1 MLKTAVDTNINLKVA
16 NVYKPLWKNAKRRNY
31 IYGGRGSGKSHDVAE
46 YCLFRAYQAK
56 IKVLCTRE
64 LQNSI
69 ADSVYS
75 LLKNKITDMKLD
87 FFFTV
92 YKDRIVGNNGSEF
105 IFKGIHN
112 NVSEIKSMENI
123 SIAWLEE
130 SQSLSRESID
140 VIVPT
145 IRAPGSILIFTFNP
159 YKDNDPIYMEMKNAT
174 EDDLVIKANYSDNP
188 WFPEELR
195 LEMERDKKND
205 YQKYLWVWE
214 GECLGLSDAQI
225 FRGKYVIENFETPKN
240 ADFHFGADWGFAC
253 LEGNTL
259 VTTNKGLKKLR
270 DIKVGDHVLTRQG
283 YKKVLATKNKG
294 LKKVFD
300 LDCGYGKRIIVTGD
314 HKIYTSDG
322 WKRVDELGARETLCE
337 TKLSLMGAFINAIRT
352 VSTRIISTGKK
363 AKTEKTAYA
372 SFTGI
377 FTNIIKGLFLKVTS
391 FTTLTV
397 ILLITVLKTLCALPL
412 LSIVSS
418 ISSLNFTKKKLQLQD
433 DCTDIQKRTGQ
444 NEEKNQ
450 SLLYKLKEEYAKN
463 VEKALQLRT
472 YIKSFVVQSAEN
484 TVIKE
489 IAKKSVLVKYAVKSL
504 WQQLT
509 NTKKLVL
516 KNVHIN
522 LQPLTEEREVFDI
535 AVEDCHEFVA
545 NGVLVHNCDPTTLV
559 RSFIVGNDLYID
571 MCAGKVGCDLEDTPS
586 LFNEVQGSS
595 IYPIYADSARPETI
609 SFMRSKHY
617 NVIAAEKWN
626 GSVEDGIQYL
636 RSFSCIHIHERCKA
650 VAEEFDLYQYKV
662 DRQTGEVLRVPVDK
676 FNHYID
682 AIRYSLTVSMRSAN
696 NGKVYDNFRVENIC
710 KDERASGDVYLGTF
724 ALPGRI
730 LWVSACVISGE
741 IKILDAFSQ
750 SVIDFKAVKDKYPDC
765 NLVWMPYTT
774 LKDIQQNYVDDCV
787 DNDIEPAVPGI
798 LPAEGEG
805 TKLVN
810 DLFDRHSLSIMES
823 AWTLISCL
831 NERVFLADGKIER
844 SSKEQENA
852 RFCKTFE
859 YLVWR
864 IMGRLQNE

>member
-16 NVYKPLWKNAKRRNY
+16 NIYKPLWKNAKRRNY

-46 YCLFRAYQAK
+46 YCLFRAYQSK

-75 LLKNKITDMKLD
+75 LLKNKITDMHLD

-225 FRGKYVIENFETPKN
+225 FRGKYIVENFETPKN
-240 ADFHFGADWGFAC
+240 ADFHFGADWGFA
-253 LEGNTL
+253 N
-259 VTTNKGLKKLR
+259 
-270 DIKVGDHVLTRQG
+270 
-283 YKKVLATKNKG
+283 
-294 LKKVFD
+294 
-300 LDCGYGKRIIVTGD
+300 
-314 HKIYTSDG
+314 
-322 WKRVDELGARETLCE
+322 
-337 TKLSLMGAFINAIRT
+337 
-352 VSTRIISTGKK
+352 
-363 AKTEKTAYA
+363 
-372 SFTGI
+372 
-377 FTNIIKGLFLKVTS
+377 
-391 FTTLTV
+391 
-397 ILLITVLKTLCALPL
+397 
-412 LSIVSS
+412 
-418 ISSLNFTKKKLQLQD
+418 
-433 DCTDIQKRTGQ
+433 
-444 NEEKNQ
+444 
-450 SLLYKLKEEYAKN
+450 
-463 VEKALQLRT
+463 
-472 YIKSFVVQSAEN
+472 
-484 TVIKE
+484 
-489 IAKKSVLVKYAVKSL
+489 
-504 WQQLT
+504 
-509 NTKKLVL
+509 
-516 KNVHIN
+516 
-522 LQPLTEEREVFDI
+522 
-535 AVEDCHEFVA
+535 
-545 NGVLVHNCDPTTLV
+545 DPTTLV

-662 DRQTGEVLRVPVDK
+662 DRQTGEVLRIPVDK

-682 AIRYSLTVSMRSAN
+682 AIRYSLTVPMRSAN

-710 KDERASGDVYLGTF
+710 KDEKASGDVYLGTF

-750 SVIDFKAVKDKYPDC
+750 SVIDFKTVKDKYPDC
-765 NLVWMPYTT
+765 NLIWMPYTT

-844 SSKEQENA
+844 SSKEQENT
-852 RFCKTFE
+852 RYCRLFE
-859 YLVWR
+859 YLTWR

>member
-46 YCLFRAYQAK
+46 YCLFRAYQSK

-75 LLKNKITDMKLD
+75 LLKNKITDMHLD

-225 FRGKYVIENFETPKN
+225 FRGKYVVENFETPKN
-240 ADFHFGADWGFAC
+240 ADFHFGADWGFA
-253 LEGNTL
+253 N
-259 VTTNKGLKKLR
+259 
-270 DIKVGDHVLTRQG
+270 
-283 YKKVLATKNKG
+283 
-294 LKKVFD
+294 
-300 LDCGYGKRIIVTGD
+300 
-314 HKIYTSDG
+314 
-322 WKRVDELGARETLCE
+322 
-337 TKLSLMGAFINAIRT
+337 
-352 VSTRIISTGKK
+352 
-363 AKTEKTAYA
+363 
-372 SFTGI
+372 
-377 FTNIIKGLFLKVTS
+377 
-391 FTTLTV
+391 
-397 ILLITVLKTLCALPL
+397 
-412 LSIVSS
+412 
-418 ISSLNFTKKKLQLQD
+418 
-433 DCTDIQKRTGQ
+433 
-444 NEEKNQ
+444 
-450 SLLYKLKEEYAKN
+450 
-463 VEKALQLRT
+463 
-472 YIKSFVVQSAEN
+472 
-484 TVIKE
+484 
-489 IAKKSVLVKYAVKSL
+489 
-504 WQQLT
+504 
-509 NTKKLVL
+509 
-516 KNVHIN
+516 
-522 LQPLTEEREVFDI
+522 
-535 AVEDCHEFVA
+535 
-545 NGVLVHNCDPTTLV
+545 DPTTLV

-650 VAEEFDLYQYKV
+650 VVEEFDLYQYKV
-662 DRQTGEVLRVPVDK
+662 DRQTGEVLRIPVDK

-682 AIRYSLTVSMRSAN
+682 AIRYSLTVPMRSAN

-710 KDERASGDVYLGTF
+710 KDEKASGDVYLGTF

-765 NLVWMPYTT
+765 NLLWMPYTT
-774 LKDIQQNYVDDCV
+774 LKDIQQNYVNDCV

-864 IMGRLQNE
+864 IMGRMQG

>member
-46 YCLFRAYQAK
+46 YCLFRAYQSK

-75 LLKNKITDMKLD
+75 LLKNKITDMHLD

-195 LEMERDKKND
+195 MEMERDKKND

-225 FRGKYVIENFETPKN
+225 FRGKYVVENFETPKN
-240 ADFHFGADWGFAC
+240 ADFHFGADWGFA
-253 LEGNTL
+253 N
-259 VTTNKGLKKLR
+259 
-270 DIKVGDHVLTRQG
+270 
-283 YKKVLATKNKG
+283 
-294 LKKVFD
+294 
-300 LDCGYGKRIIVTGD
+300 
-314 HKIYTSDG
+314 
-322 WKRVDELGARETLCE
+322 
-337 TKLSLMGAFINAIRT
+337 
-352 VSTRIISTGKK
+352 
-363 AKTEKTAYA
+363 
-372 SFTGI
+372 
-377 FTNIIKGLFLKVTS
+377 
-391 FTTLTV
+391 
-397 ILLITVLKTLCALPL
+397 
-412 LSIVSS
+412 
-418 ISSLNFTKKKLQLQD
+418 
-433 DCTDIQKRTGQ
+433 
-444 NEEKNQ
+444 
-450 SLLYKLKEEYAKN
+450 
-463 VEKALQLRT
+463 
-472 YIKSFVVQSAEN
+472 
-484 TVIKE
+484 
-489 IAKKSVLVKYAVKSL
+489 
-504 WQQLT
+504 
-509 NTKKLVL
+509 
-516 KNVHIN
+516 
-522 LQPLTEEREVFDI
+522 
-535 AVEDCHEFVA
+535 
-545 NGVLVHNCDPTTLV
+545 DPTTLV

-662 DRQTGEVLRVPVDK
+662 DRQTGEVLRIPVDK

-682 AIRYSLTVSMRSAN
+682 AIRYSLTVPMRSAN

-710 KDERASGDVYLGTF
+710 KDEKASGDVYLGTF

-765 NLVWMPYTT
+765 NLIWMPYTT

-844 SSKEQENA
+844 SSKEQENT
-852 RFCKTFE
+852 RYCRLFE
-859 YLVWR
+859 YLTWR

>member
-46 YCLFRAYQAK
+46 YCLFRAYQSK

-159 YKDNDPIYMEMKNAT
+159 YKDNDPIYVEMKNAT

-240 ADFHFGADWGFAC
+240 ADFHFGADWGFA
-253 LEGNTL
+253 N
-259 VTTNKGLKKLR
+259 
-270 DIKVGDHVLTRQG
+270 
-283 YKKVLATKNKG
+283 
-294 LKKVFD
+294 
-300 LDCGYGKRIIVTGD
+300 
-314 HKIYTSDG
+314 
-322 WKRVDELGARETLCE
+322 
-337 TKLSLMGAFINAIRT
+337 
-352 VSTRIISTGKK
+352 
-363 AKTEKTAYA
+363 
-372 SFTGI
+372 
-377 FTNIIKGLFLKVTS
+377 
-391 FTTLTV
+391 
-397 ILLITVLKTLCALPL
+397 
-412 LSIVSS
+412 
-418 ISSLNFTKKKLQLQD
+418 
-433 DCTDIQKRTGQ
+433 
-444 NEEKNQ
+444 
-450 SLLYKLKEEYAKN
+450 
-463 VEKALQLRT
+463 
-472 YIKSFVVQSAEN
+472 
-484 TVIKE
+484 
-489 IAKKSVLVKYAVKSL
+489 
-504 WQQLT
+504 
-509 NTKKLVL
+509 
-516 KNVHIN
+516 
-522 LQPLTEEREVFDI
+522 
-535 AVEDCHEFVA
+535 
-545 NGVLVHNCDPTTLV
+545 DPTTIV

-662 DRQTGEVLRVPVDK
+662 DRQTGEVLRIPVDK

-682 AIRYSLTVSMRSAN
+682 AIRYSLTVPMRSAN

-810 DLFDRHSLSIMES
+810 DLFNRHSLSIMES

>member
-46 YCLFRAYQAK
+46 YCLFRAYQSK

-75 LLKNKITDMKLD
+75 LLKNKITDMHLD

-225 FRGKYVIENFETPKN
+225 FRGKYVVENFETPKN
-240 ADFHFGADWGFAC
+240 ADFHFGADWGFA
-253 LEGNTL
+253 N
-259 VTTNKGLKKLR
+259 
-270 DIKVGDHVLTRQG
+270 
-283 YKKVLATKNKG
+283 
-294 LKKVFD
+294 
-300 LDCGYGKRIIVTGD
+300 
-314 HKIYTSDG
+314 
-322 WKRVDELGARETLCE
+322 
-337 TKLSLMGAFINAIRT
+337 
-352 VSTRIISTGKK
+352 
-363 AKTEKTAYA
+363 
-372 SFTGI
+372 
-377 FTNIIKGLFLKVTS
+377 
-391 FTTLTV
+391 
-397 ILLITVLKTLCALPL
+397 
-412 LSIVSS
+412 
-418 ISSLNFTKKKLQLQD
+418 
-433 DCTDIQKRTGQ
+433 
-444 NEEKNQ
+444 
-450 SLLYKLKEEYAKN
+450 
-463 VEKALQLRT
+463 
-472 YIKSFVVQSAEN
+472 
-484 TVIKE
+484 
-489 IAKKSVLVKYAVKSL
+489 
-504 WQQLT
+504 
-509 NTKKLVL
+509 
-516 KNVHIN
+516 
-522 LQPLTEEREVFDI
+522 
-535 AVEDCHEFVA
+535 
-545 NGVLVHNCDPTTLV
+545 DPTTLV

-662 DRQTGEVLRVPVDK
+662 DRQTGEVLRIPVDK

-682 AIRYSLTVSMRSAN
+682 AIRYSLTVPMRSAN

-710 KDERASGDVYLGTF
+710 KDEKASGDVYLGTF

-750 SVIDFKAVKDKYPDC
+750 SVIDFKTVKEKYPDC
-765 NLVWMPYTT
+765 NLIWMPYTT

-844 SSKEQENA
+844 SSKEQENT
-852 RFCKTFE
+852 RFCRTFE

>member
-46 YCLFRAYQAK
+46 YCLFRAYQSK

-75 LLKNKITDMKLD
+75 LLKNKITDMHLD

-225 FRGKYVIENFETPKN
+225 FRGKYVVENFETPKN
-240 ADFHFGADWGFAC
+240 ADFHFGADWGFA
-253 LEGNTL
+253 N
-259 VTTNKGLKKLR
+259 
-270 DIKVGDHVLTRQG
+270 
-283 YKKVLATKNKG
+283 
-294 LKKVFD
+294 
-300 LDCGYGKRIIVTGD
+300 
-314 HKIYTSDG
+314 
-322 WKRVDELGARETLCE
+322 
-337 TKLSLMGAFINAIRT
+337 
-352 VSTRIISTGKK
+352 
-363 AKTEKTAYA
+363 
-372 SFTGI
+372 
-377 FTNIIKGLFLKVTS
+377 
-391 FTTLTV
+391 
-397 ILLITVLKTLCALPL
+397 
-412 LSIVSS
+412 
-418 ISSLNFTKKKLQLQD
+418 
-433 DCTDIQKRTGQ
+433 
-444 NEEKNQ
+444 
-450 SLLYKLKEEYAKN
+450 
-463 VEKALQLRT
+463 
-472 YIKSFVVQSAEN
+472 
-484 TVIKE
+484 
-489 IAKKSVLVKYAVKSL
+489 
-504 WQQLT
+504 
-509 NTKKLVL
+509 
-516 KNVHIN
+516 
-522 LQPLTEEREVFDI
+522 
-535 AVEDCHEFVA
+535 
-545 NGVLVHNCDPTTLV
+545 DPTTLV

-662 DRQTGEVLRVPVDK
+662 DRQTGEVLRIPVDK

-682 AIRYSLTVSMRSAN
+682 AIRYSLTVPMRSAN

-710 KDERASGDVYLGTF
+710 KDEKASGDVYLGTF

-765 NLVWMPYTT
+765 NLIWMPYTT

-844 SSKEQENA
+844 SSKEQENT
-852 RFCKTFE
+852 RYCRTFE

>member
-46 YCLFRAYQAK
+46 YCLFRAYQSK

-240 ADFHFGADWGFAC
+240 ADFHFGADWGFA
-253 LEGNTL
+253 N
-259 VTTNKGLKKLR
+259 
-270 DIKVGDHVLTRQG
+270 
-283 YKKVLATKNKG
+283 
-294 LKKVFD
+294 
-300 LDCGYGKRIIVTGD
+300 
-314 HKIYTSDG
+314 
-322 WKRVDELGARETLCE
+322 
-337 TKLSLMGAFINAIRT
+337 
-352 VSTRIISTGKK
+352 
-363 AKTEKTAYA
+363 
-372 SFTGI
+372 
-377 FTNIIKGLFLKVTS
+377 
-391 FTTLTV
+391 
-397 ILLITVLKTLCALPL
+397 
-412 LSIVSS
+412 
-418 ISSLNFTKKKLQLQD
+418 
-433 DCTDIQKRTGQ
+433 
-444 NEEKNQ
+444 
-450 SLLYKLKEEYAKN
+450 
-463 VEKALQLRT
+463 
-472 YIKSFVVQSAEN
+472 
-484 TVIKE
+484 
-489 IAKKSVLVKYAVKSL
+489 
-504 WQQLT
+504 
-509 NTKKLVL
+509 
-516 KNVHIN
+516 
-522 LQPLTEEREVFDI
+522 
-535 AVEDCHEFVA
+535 
-545 NGVLVHNCDPTTLV
+545 DPTTIV

-682 AIRYSLTVSMRSAN
+682 AIRYSLTVPMRSAN

-710 KDERASGDVYLGTF
+710 KDEKARGDVYLGTF

-810 DLFDRHSLSIMES
+810 DLFNRHSLSIMES

>member
-46 YCLFRAYQAK
+46 YCLFRAYQSK

-174 EDDLVIKANYSDNP
+174 EDDLVIKANYTDNP

-225 FRGKYVIENFETPKN
+225 FRGKYVVENFETPKN
-240 ADFHFGADWGFAC
+240 ADFHFGADWGFA
-253 LEGNTL
+253 N
-259 VTTNKGLKKLR
+259 
-270 DIKVGDHVLTRQG
+270 
-283 YKKVLATKNKG
+283 
-294 LKKVFD
+294 
-300 LDCGYGKRIIVTGD
+300 
-314 HKIYTSDG
+314 
-322 WKRVDELGARETLCE
+322 
-337 TKLSLMGAFINAIRT
+337 
-352 VSTRIISTGKK
+352 
-363 AKTEKTAYA
+363 
-372 SFTGI
+372 
-377 FTNIIKGLFLKVTS
+377 
-391 FTTLTV
+391 
-397 ILLITVLKTLCALPL
+397 
-412 LSIVSS
+412 
-418 ISSLNFTKKKLQLQD
+418 
-433 DCTDIQKRTGQ
+433 
-444 NEEKNQ
+444 
-450 SLLYKLKEEYAKN
+450 
-463 VEKALQLRT
+463 
-472 YIKSFVVQSAEN
+472 
-484 TVIKE
+484 
-489 IAKKSVLVKYAVKSL
+489 
-504 WQQLT
+504 
-509 NTKKLVL
+509 
-516 KNVHIN
+516 
-522 LQPLTEEREVFDI
+522 
-535 AVEDCHEFVA
+535 
-545 NGVLVHNCDPTTLV
+545 DPTTLV

-662 DRQTGEVLRVPVDK
+662 DRQTGEVLRIPVDK

-682 AIRYSLTVSMRSAN
+682 AIRYSLTVPMRSAN

-710 KDERASGDVYLGTF
+710 KDEKASGDVYLGTF

-730 LWVSACVISGE
+730 LWVTACVISGE

-765 NLVWMPYTT
+765 NLIWMPYTT

-844 SSKEQENA
+844 SSKEQENT
-852 RFCKTFE
+852 RYCRLFE
-859 YLVWR
+859 YLTWR

>member
-46 YCLFRAYQAK
+46 YCLFRAYQSK

-174 EDDLVIKANYSDNP
+174 DDDLVIKANYSDNP

-240 ADFHFGADWGFAC
+240 ADFHFGADWGFA
-253 LEGNTL
+253 N
-259 VTTNKGLKKLR
+259 
-270 DIKVGDHVLTRQG
+270 
-283 YKKVLATKNKG
+283 
-294 LKKVFD
+294 
-300 LDCGYGKRIIVTGD
+300 
-314 HKIYTSDG
+314 
-322 WKRVDELGARETLCE
+322 
-337 TKLSLMGAFINAIRT
+337 
-352 VSTRIISTGKK
+352 
-363 AKTEKTAYA
+363 
-372 SFTGI
+372 
-377 FTNIIKGLFLKVTS
+377 
-391 FTTLTV
+391 
-397 ILLITVLKTLCALPL
+397 
-412 LSIVSS
+412 
-418 ISSLNFTKKKLQLQD
+418 
-433 DCTDIQKRTGQ
+433 
-444 NEEKNQ
+444 
-450 SLLYKLKEEYAKN
+450 
-463 VEKALQLRT
+463 
-472 YIKSFVVQSAEN
+472 
-484 TVIKE
+484 
-489 IAKKSVLVKYAVKSL
+489 
-504 WQQLT
+504 
-509 NTKKLVL
+509 
-516 KNVHIN
+516 
-522 LQPLTEEREVFDI
+522 
-535 AVEDCHEFVA
+535 
-545 NGVLVHNCDPTTLV
+545 DPTTIV

-682 AIRYSLTVSMRSAN
+682 AIRYSLTVPMRSAN

-810 DLFDRHSLSIMES
+810 DLFNRHSLSIMES

>member
-46 YCLFRAYQAK
+46 YCLFRAYQSK

-75 LLKNKITDMKLD
+75 LLKNKITDMHLD

-225 FRGKYVIENFETPKN
+225 FRGKYVVENFETPKN
-240 ADFHFGADWGFAC
+240 ADFHFGADWGFA
-253 LEGNTL
+253 N
-259 VTTNKGLKKLR
+259 
-270 DIKVGDHVLTRQG
+270 
-283 YKKVLATKNKG
+283 
-294 LKKVFD
+294 
-300 LDCGYGKRIIVTGD
+300 
-314 HKIYTSDG
+314 
-322 WKRVDELGARETLCE
+322 
-337 TKLSLMGAFINAIRT
+337 
-352 VSTRIISTGKK
+352 
-363 AKTEKTAYA
+363 
-372 SFTGI
+372 
-377 FTNIIKGLFLKVTS
+377 
-391 FTTLTV
+391 
-397 ILLITVLKTLCALPL
+397 
-412 LSIVSS
+412 
-418 ISSLNFTKKKLQLQD
+418 
-433 DCTDIQKRTGQ
+433 
-444 NEEKNQ
+444 
-450 SLLYKLKEEYAKN
+450 
-463 VEKALQLRT
+463 
-472 YIKSFVVQSAEN
+472 
-484 TVIKE
+484 
-489 IAKKSVLVKYAVKSL
+489 
-504 WQQLT
+504 
-509 NTKKLVL
+509 
-516 KNVHIN
+516 
-522 LQPLTEEREVFDI
+522 
-535 AVEDCHEFVA
+535 
-545 NGVLVHNCDPTTLV
+545 DPTTLV

-662 DRQTGEVLRVPVDK
+662 DRQTGEVLRIPVDK

-682 AIRYSLTVSMRSAN
+682 AIRYSLTVPMRSAN

-710 KDERASGDVYLGTF
+710 KDEKASGDVYLGTF

-750 SVIDFKAVKDKYPDC
+750 SVIDFKAVKYKYPDC
-765 NLVWMPYTT
+765 NLIWMPYTT

-844 SSKEQENA
+844 SSKEQENT
-852 RFCKTFE
+852 RYCRLFE
-859 YLVWR
+859 YLTWR

>member
-1 MLKTAVDTNINLKVA
+1 MLKTAVDTDIELHVA
-16 NVYKPLWKNAKRRNY
+16 KVYKPLWKNPKRRNY

-46 YCLFRAYQAK
+46 YCLFRARQDK

-75 LLKNKITDMKLD
+75 LLKNKITDMHLD
-87 FFFTV
+87 YFFTV

-225 FRGKYVIENFETPKN
+225 FRGKYVVENFETPKN
-240 ADFHFGADWGFAC
+240 ADFHFGADWGFA
-253 LEGNTL
+253 N
-259 VTTNKGLKKLR
+259 
-270 DIKVGDHVLTRQG
+270 
-283 YKKVLATKNKG
+283 
-294 LKKVFD
+294 
-300 LDCGYGKRIIVTGD
+300 
-314 HKIYTSDG
+314 
-322 WKRVDELGARETLCE
+322 
-337 TKLSLMGAFINAIRT
+337 
-352 VSTRIISTGKK
+352 
-363 AKTEKTAYA
+363 
-372 SFTGI
+372 
-377 FTNIIKGLFLKVTS
+377 
-391 FTTLTV
+391 
-397 ILLITVLKTLCALPL
+397 
-412 LSIVSS
+412 
-418 ISSLNFTKKKLQLQD
+418 
-433 DCTDIQKRTGQ
+433 
-444 NEEKNQ
+444 
-450 SLLYKLKEEYAKN
+450 
-463 VEKALQLRT
+463 
-472 YIKSFVVQSAEN
+472 
-484 TVIKE
+484 
-489 IAKKSVLVKYAVKSL
+489 
-504 WQQLT
+504 
-509 NTKKLVL
+509 
-516 KNVHIN
+516 
-522 LQPLTEEREVFDI
+522 
-535 AVEDCHEFVA
+535 
-545 NGVLVHNCDPTTLV
+545 DPTTLV

-662 DRQTGEVLRVPVDK
+662 DRQTGEVLRIPVDK

-682 AIRYSLTVSMRSAN
+682 AIRYSLTVPMRSAN

-710 KDERASGDVYLGTF
+710 KDEKASGDVYLGTF

-750 SVIDFKAVKDKYPDC
+750 SVIDFKTVKDKYPDC

-844 SSKEQENA
+844 SSKEQENT
-852 RFCKTFE
+852 RYCRLFE
-859 YLVWR
+859 YLTWR

>member
-46 YCLFRAYQAK
+46 YCLFRAYQSK

-159 YKDNDPIYMEMKNAT
+159 YKDNDPIYVEMKNAT

-225 FRGKYVIENFETPKN
+225 FRGKYVVENFETPKN
-240 ADFHFGADWGFAC
+240 ADFHFGADWGFA
-253 LEGNTL
+253 N
-259 VTTNKGLKKLR
+259 
-270 DIKVGDHVLTRQG
+270 
-283 YKKVLATKNKG
+283 
-294 LKKVFD
+294 
-300 LDCGYGKRIIVTGD
+300 
-314 HKIYTSDG
+314 
-322 WKRVDELGARETLCE
+322 
-337 TKLSLMGAFINAIRT
+337 
-352 VSTRIISTGKK
+352 
-363 AKTEKTAYA
+363 
-372 SFTGI
+372 
-377 FTNIIKGLFLKVTS
+377 
-391 FTTLTV
+391 
-397 ILLITVLKTLCALPL
+397 
-412 LSIVSS
+412 
-418 ISSLNFTKKKLQLQD
+418 
-433 DCTDIQKRTGQ
+433 
-444 NEEKNQ
+444 
-450 SLLYKLKEEYAKN
+450 
-463 VEKALQLRT
+463 
-472 YIKSFVVQSAEN
+472 
-484 TVIKE
+484 
-489 IAKKSVLVKYAVKSL
+489 
-504 WQQLT
+504 
-509 NTKKLVL
+509 
-516 KNVHIN
+516 
-522 LQPLTEEREVFDI
+522 
-535 AVEDCHEFVA
+535 
-545 NGVLVHNCDPTTLV
+545 DPTTLV

-682 AIRYSLTVSMRSAN
+682 AIRYSLTVPMRSAN

-810 DLFDRHSLSIMES
+810 DLFNRHSLSIMES

>member
-46 YCLFRAYQAK
+46 YCLFRAYQSK

-75 LLKNKITDMKLD
+75 LLKNKITDMHLD

-225 FRGKYVIENFETPKN
+225 FRGKYVVENFETPKN
-240 ADFHFGADWGFAC
+240 ADFHFGADWGFA
-253 LEGNTL
+253 N
-259 VTTNKGLKKLR
+259 
-270 DIKVGDHVLTRQG
+270 
-283 YKKVLATKNKG
+283 
-294 LKKVFD
+294 
-300 LDCGYGKRIIVTGD
+300 
-314 HKIYTSDG
+314 
-322 WKRVDELGARETLCE
+322 
-337 TKLSLMGAFINAIRT
+337 
-352 VSTRIISTGKK
+352 
-363 AKTEKTAYA
+363 
-372 SFTGI
+372 
-377 FTNIIKGLFLKVTS
+377 
-391 FTTLTV
+391 
-397 ILLITVLKTLCALPL
+397 
-412 LSIVSS
+412 
-418 ISSLNFTKKKLQLQD
+418 
-433 DCTDIQKRTGQ
+433 
-444 NEEKNQ
+444 
-450 SLLYKLKEEYAKN
+450 
-463 VEKALQLRT
+463 
-472 YIKSFVVQSAEN
+472 
-484 TVIKE
+484 
-489 IAKKSVLVKYAVKSL
+489 
-504 WQQLT
+504 
-509 NTKKLVL
+509 
-516 KNVHIN
+516 
-522 LQPLTEEREVFDI
+522 
-535 AVEDCHEFVA
+535 
-545 NGVLVHNCDPTTLV
+545 DPTTLV

-682 AIRYSLTVSMRSAN
+682 AIRYSLTVPMRSAN

-810 DLFDRHSLSIMES
+810 DLFNRHSLSIMES

>member
-46 YCLFRAYQAK
+46 YCLFRAYQSK

-174 EDDLVIKANYSDNP
+174 EDDLVIKANYTDNP

-225 FRGKYVIENFETPKN
+225 FRGKYVVENFETPKN
-240 ADFHFGADWGFAC
+240 ADFHFGADWGFA
-253 LEGNTL
+253 N
-259 VTTNKGLKKLR
+259 
-270 DIKVGDHVLTRQG
+270 
-283 YKKVLATKNKG
+283 
-294 LKKVFD
+294 
-300 LDCGYGKRIIVTGD
+300 
-314 HKIYTSDG
+314 
-322 WKRVDELGARETLCE
+322 
-337 TKLSLMGAFINAIRT
+337 
-352 VSTRIISTGKK
+352 
-363 AKTEKTAYA
+363 
-372 SFTGI
+372 
-377 FTNIIKGLFLKVTS
+377 
-391 FTTLTV
+391 
-397 ILLITVLKTLCALPL
+397 
-412 LSIVSS
+412 
-418 ISSLNFTKKKLQLQD
+418 
-433 DCTDIQKRTGQ
+433 
-444 NEEKNQ
+444 
-450 SLLYKLKEEYAKN
+450 
-463 VEKALQLRT
+463 
-472 YIKSFVVQSAEN
+472 
-484 TVIKE
+484 
-489 IAKKSVLVKYAVKSL
+489 
-504 WQQLT
+504 
-509 NTKKLVL
+509 
-516 KNVHIN
+516 
-522 LQPLTEEREVFDI
+522 
-535 AVEDCHEFVA
+535 
-545 NGVLVHNCDPTTLV
+545 DPTTLV

-662 DRQTGEVLRVPVDK
+662 DRQTGEVLRIPVDK

-682 AIRYSLTVSMRSAN
+682 AIRYSLTVPMRSAN

-710 KDERASGDVYLGTF
+710 KDEKASGDVYLGTF

-750 SVIDFKAVKDKYPDC
+750 SVIDFKTVKDKYPDC
-765 NLVWMPYTT
+765 NLIWMPYTT

-844 SSKEQENA
+844 SSKEQENT
-852 RFCKTFE
+852 RYCRLFE
-859 YLVWR
+859 YLTWR

>member
-46 YCLFRAYQAK
+46 YCLFRAYQSK

-75 LLKNKITDMKLD
+75 LLKNKITDMHLD

-225 FRGKYVIENFETPKN
+225 FRGKYVVENFETPKN
-240 ADFHFGADWGFAC
+240 ADFHFGADWGFA
-253 LEGNTL
+253 N
-259 VTTNKGLKKLR
+259 
-270 DIKVGDHVLTRQG
+270 
-283 YKKVLATKNKG
+283 
-294 LKKVFD
+294 
-300 LDCGYGKRIIVTGD
+300 
-314 HKIYTSDG
+314 
-322 WKRVDELGARETLCE
+322 
-337 TKLSLMGAFINAIRT
+337 
-352 VSTRIISTGKK
+352 
-363 AKTEKTAYA
+363 
-372 SFTGI
+372 
-377 FTNIIKGLFLKVTS
+377 
-391 FTTLTV
+391 
-397 ILLITVLKTLCALPL
+397 
-412 LSIVSS
+412 
-418 ISSLNFTKKKLQLQD
+418 
-433 DCTDIQKRTGQ
+433 
-444 NEEKNQ
+444 
-450 SLLYKLKEEYAKN
+450 
-463 VEKALQLRT
+463 
-472 YIKSFVVQSAEN
+472 
-484 TVIKE
+484 
-489 IAKKSVLVKYAVKSL
+489 
-504 WQQLT
+504 
-509 NTKKLVL
+509 
-516 KNVHIN
+516 
-522 LQPLTEEREVFDI
+522 
-535 AVEDCHEFVA
+535 
-545 NGVLVHNCDPTTLV
+545 DPTTLV

-662 DRQTGEVLRVPVDK
+662 DRQTGEVLRIPVDK

-682 AIRYSLTVSMRSAN
+682 AIRYSLTVPMRSAN

-710 KDERASGDVYLGTF
+710 KDEKASGDVYLGTF

-765 NLVWMPYTT
+765 NLIWMPYTT

-844 SSKEQENA
+844 SSKEQENT
-852 RFCKTFE
+852 RYCRLFE
-859 YLVWR
+859 YLTWR

>member
-46 YCLFRAYQAK
+46 YCLFRAYQSK

-75 LLKNKITDMKLD
+75 LLKNKIVDMKLD

-225 FRGKYVIENFETPKN
+225 FRGKYVVENFETPKN
-240 ADFHFGADWGFAC
+240 ADFHFGADWVFA
-253 LEGNTL
+253 N
-259 VTTNKGLKKLR
+259 
-270 DIKVGDHVLTRQG
+270 
-283 YKKVLATKNKG
+283 
-294 LKKVFD
+294 
-300 LDCGYGKRIIVTGD
+300 
-314 HKIYTSDG
+314 
-322 WKRVDELGARETLCE
+322 
-337 TKLSLMGAFINAIRT
+337 
-352 VSTRIISTGKK
+352 
-363 AKTEKTAYA
+363 
-372 SFTGI
+372 
-377 FTNIIKGLFLKVTS
+377 
-391 FTTLTV
+391 
-397 ILLITVLKTLCALPL
+397 
-412 LSIVSS
+412 
-418 ISSLNFTKKKLQLQD
+418 
-433 DCTDIQKRTGQ
+433 
-444 NEEKNQ
+444 
-450 SLLYKLKEEYAKN
+450 
-463 VEKALQLRT
+463 
-472 YIKSFVVQSAEN
+472 
-484 TVIKE
+484 
-489 IAKKSVLVKYAVKSL
+489 
-504 WQQLT
+504 
-509 NTKKLVL
+509 
-516 KNVHIN
+516 
-522 LQPLTEEREVFDI
+522 
-535 AVEDCHEFVA
+535 
-545 NGVLVHNCDPTTLV
+545 DPTTLV

-662 DRQTGEVLRVPVDK
+662 DRQTGEILRIPVDK

-682 AIRYSLTVSMRSAN
+682 AIRYSLTVPMRSAN

-710 KDERASGDVYLGTF
+710 KDEKASSDVYLGTF

-750 SVIDFKAVKDKYPDC
+750 SVIDFKTVKDKYPDC
-765 NLVWMPYTT
+765 NLIWMPYTT

-844 SSKEQENA
+844 SSKEQENT
-852 RFCKTFE
+852 RYCRLFE
-859 YLVWR
+859 YLTWR

>member
-16 NVYKPLWKNAKRRNY
+16 NIYKPLWKNAKRRNY

-46 YCLFRAYQAK
+46 YCLFRAYQSK

-75 LLKNKITDMKLD
+75 LLKNKITDMHLD

-225 FRGKYVIENFETPKN
+225 FRGKYVVENFETPKN
-240 ADFHFGADWGFAC
+240 ADFHFGADWGFA
-253 LEGNTL
+253 N
-259 VTTNKGLKKLR
+259 
-270 DIKVGDHVLTRQG
+270 
-283 YKKVLATKNKG
+283 
-294 LKKVFD
+294 
-300 LDCGYGKRIIVTGD
+300 
-314 HKIYTSDG
+314 
-322 WKRVDELGARETLCE
+322 
-337 TKLSLMGAFINAIRT
+337 
-352 VSTRIISTGKK
+352 
-363 AKTEKTAYA
+363 
-372 SFTGI
+372 
-377 FTNIIKGLFLKVTS
+377 
-391 FTTLTV
+391 
-397 ILLITVLKTLCALPL
+397 
-412 LSIVSS
+412 
-418 ISSLNFTKKKLQLQD
+418 
-433 DCTDIQKRTGQ
+433 
-444 NEEKNQ
+444 
-450 SLLYKLKEEYAKN
+450 
-463 VEKALQLRT
+463 
-472 YIKSFVVQSAEN
+472 
-484 TVIKE
+484 
-489 IAKKSVLVKYAVKSL
+489 
-504 WQQLT
+504 
-509 NTKKLVL
+509 
-516 KNVHIN
+516 
-522 LQPLTEEREVFDI
+522 
-535 AVEDCHEFVA
+535 
-545 NGVLVHNCDPTTLV
+545 DPTTLV

-662 DRQTGEVLRVPVDK
+662 DRQTGEVLRIPVDK

-682 AIRYSLTVSMRSAN
+682 AIRYSLTVPMRSAN

-750 SVIDFKAVKDKYPDC
+750 SVIDFKTVKDKYPDC
-765 NLVWMPYTT
+765 NLIWMPYTT

-844 SSKEQENA
+844 SSKEQENT
-852 RFCKTFE
+852 RYCRLFE
-859 YLVWR
+859 YLTWR

>member
-16 NVYKPLWKNAKRRNY
+16 NIYKPLWKNAKRRNY

-46 YCLFRAYQAK
+46 YCLFRAYQSK

-75 LLKNKITDMKLD
+75 LLKNKITDMHLD

-225 FRGKYVIENFETPKN
+225 FRGKYVVENFETPKN
-240 ADFHFGADWGFAC
+240 ADFHFGADWGFA
-253 LEGNTL
+253 N
-259 VTTNKGLKKLR
+259 
-270 DIKVGDHVLTRQG
+270 
-283 YKKVLATKNKG
+283 
-294 LKKVFD
+294 
-300 LDCGYGKRIIVTGD
+300 
-314 HKIYTSDG
+314 
-322 WKRVDELGARETLCE
+322 
-337 TKLSLMGAFINAIRT
+337 
-352 VSTRIISTGKK
+352 
-363 AKTEKTAYA
+363 
-372 SFTGI
+372 
-377 FTNIIKGLFLKVTS
+377 
-391 FTTLTV
+391 
-397 ILLITVLKTLCALPL
+397 
-412 LSIVSS
+412 
-418 ISSLNFTKKKLQLQD
+418 
-433 DCTDIQKRTGQ
+433 
-444 NEEKNQ
+444 
-450 SLLYKLKEEYAKN
+450 
-463 VEKALQLRT
+463 
-472 YIKSFVVQSAEN
+472 
-484 TVIKE
+484 
-489 IAKKSVLVKYAVKSL
+489 
-504 WQQLT
+504 
-509 NTKKLVL
+509 
-516 KNVHIN
+516 
-522 LQPLTEEREVFDI
+522 
-535 AVEDCHEFVA
+535 
-545 NGVLVHNCDPTTLV
+545 DPTTIV
-559 RSFIVGNDLYID
+559 RSFIIGNDLYID

-662 DRQTGEVLRVPVDK
+662 DRQTGEVLRIPVDK

-682 AIRYSLTVSMRSAN
+682 AIRYSLTVPMRSAN

-710 KDERASGDVYLGTF
+710 KDEKASGDVYLGTF

-730 LWVSACVISGE
+730 LWVTACVISGE

-750 SVIDFKAVKDKYPDC
+750 SVIDFKTVKDKYPDC
-765 NLVWMPYTT
+765 NLIWMPYTT

-844 SSKEQENA
+844 SSKEQENT
-852 RFCKTFE
+852 RYCRLFE
-859 YLVWR
+859 YLTWR

>member
-16 NVYKPLWKNAKRRNY
+16 NIYKPLWKNAKRRNY

-46 YCLFRAYQAK
+46 YCLFRAYQSK

-75 LLKNKITDMKLD
+75 LLKNKIVDMHLD

-225 FRGKYVIENFETPKN
+225 FRGKYVVENFETPKN
-240 ADFHFGADWGFAC
+240 ADFHFGADWGFA
-253 LEGNTL
+253 N
-259 VTTNKGLKKLR
+259 
-270 DIKVGDHVLTRQG
+270 
-283 YKKVLATKNKG
+283 
-294 LKKVFD
+294 
-300 LDCGYGKRIIVTGD
+300 
-314 HKIYTSDG
+314 
-322 WKRVDELGARETLCE
+322 
-337 TKLSLMGAFINAIRT
+337 
-352 VSTRIISTGKK
+352 
-363 AKTEKTAYA
+363 
-372 SFTGI
+372 
-377 FTNIIKGLFLKVTS
+377 
-391 FTTLTV
+391 
-397 ILLITVLKTLCALPL
+397 
-412 LSIVSS
+412 
-418 ISSLNFTKKKLQLQD
+418 
-433 DCTDIQKRTGQ
+433 
-444 NEEKNQ
+444 
-450 SLLYKLKEEYAKN
+450 
-463 VEKALQLRT
+463 
-472 YIKSFVVQSAEN
+472 
-484 TVIKE
+484 
-489 IAKKSVLVKYAVKSL
+489 
-504 WQQLT
+504 
-509 NTKKLVL
+509 
-516 KNVHIN
+516 
-522 LQPLTEEREVFDI
+522 
-535 AVEDCHEFVA
+535 
-545 NGVLVHNCDPTTLV
+545 DPTTLV

-662 DRQTGEVLRVPVDK
+662 DRQTGEVLRIPVDK

-682 AIRYSLTVSMRSAN
+682 AIRYSLTVPMRSAN

-710 KDERASGDVYLGTF
+710 KDEKASGDVYLGTF

-730 LWVSACVISGE
+730 LWVSACVIRGE

-750 SVIDFKAVKDKYPDC
+750 SVIDFKTVKDKYPDC
-765 NLVWMPYTT
+765 NLIWMPYTT

-844 SSKEQENA
+844 SSKEQENT
-852 RFCKTFE
+852 RYCRLFE
-859 YLVWR
+859 YLTWR

>member
-1 MLKTAVDTNINLKVA
+1 MLKTAVDTDIQLHVA
-16 NVYKPLWKNAKRRNY
+16 KVYKPLWVNAKRRNY

-46 YCLFRAYQAK
+46 YCLFRARQDK

-75 LLKNKITDMKLD
+75 LLKNKITDMHLD
-87 FFFTV
+87 YFFTV

-225 FRGKYVIENFETPKN
+225 FRGKYVVENFETPKN
-240 ADFHFGADWGFAC
+240 ADFHFGADWGFA
-253 LEGNTL
+253 N
-259 VTTNKGLKKLR
+259 
-270 DIKVGDHVLTRQG
+270 
-283 YKKVLATKNKG
+283 
-294 LKKVFD
+294 
-300 LDCGYGKRIIVTGD
+300 
-314 HKIYTSDG
+314 
-322 WKRVDELGARETLCE
+322 
-337 TKLSLMGAFINAIRT
+337 
-352 VSTRIISTGKK
+352 
-363 AKTEKTAYA
+363 
-372 SFTGI
+372 
-377 FTNIIKGLFLKVTS
+377 
-391 FTTLTV
+391 
-397 ILLITVLKTLCALPL
+397 
-412 LSIVSS
+412 
-418 ISSLNFTKKKLQLQD
+418 
-433 DCTDIQKRTGQ
+433 
-444 NEEKNQ
+444 
-450 SLLYKLKEEYAKN
+450 
-463 VEKALQLRT
+463 
-472 YIKSFVVQSAEN
+472 
-484 TVIKE
+484 
-489 IAKKSVLVKYAVKSL
+489 
-504 WQQLT
+504 
-509 NTKKLVL
+509 
-516 KNVHIN
+516 
-522 LQPLTEEREVFDI
+522 
-535 AVEDCHEFVA
+535 
-545 NGVLVHNCDPTTLV
+545 DPTTLV

-650 VAEEFDLYQYKV
+650 VVEEFDLYQYKV
-662 DRQTGEVLRVPVDK
+662 DRQTGEVLRIPVDK

-682 AIRYSLTVSMRSAN
+682 AIRYSLTVPMRSAN

-750 SVIDFKAVKDKYPDC
+750 SVIDFKTVKDKYPDC
-765 NLVWMPYTT
+765 NLIWMPYTT

-844 SSKEQENA
+844 SSKEQENT
-852 RFCKTFE
+852 RYCRLFE
-859 YLVWR
+859 YLTWR

>member
-31 IYGGRGSGKSHDVAE
+31 IYGGRGSGKSHAVAE
-46 YCLFRAYQAK
+46 YCLFRAYQSK

-75 LLKNKITDMKLD
+75 LLKNKITDMHLD

-159 YKDNDPIYMEMKNAT
+159 YKDNDPIYIEMKNAT

-225 FRGKYVIENFETPKN
+225 FRGKYVVENFETPKN
-240 ADFHFGADWGFAC
+240 ADFHFGADWGFA
-253 LEGNTL
+253 N
-259 VTTNKGLKKLR
+259 
-270 DIKVGDHVLTRQG
+270 
-283 YKKVLATKNKG
+283 
-294 LKKVFD
+294 
-300 LDCGYGKRIIVTGD
+300 
-314 HKIYTSDG
+314 
-322 WKRVDELGARETLCE
+322 
-337 TKLSLMGAFINAIRT
+337 
-352 VSTRIISTGKK
+352 
-363 AKTEKTAYA
+363 
-372 SFTGI
+372 
-377 FTNIIKGLFLKVTS
+377 
-391 FTTLTV
+391 
-397 ILLITVLKTLCALPL
+397 
-412 LSIVSS
+412 
-418 ISSLNFTKKKLQLQD
+418 
-433 DCTDIQKRTGQ
+433 
-444 NEEKNQ
+444 
-450 SLLYKLKEEYAKN
+450 
-463 VEKALQLRT
+463 
-472 YIKSFVVQSAEN
+472 
-484 TVIKE
+484 
-489 IAKKSVLVKYAVKSL
+489 
-504 WQQLT
+504 
-509 NTKKLVL
+509 
-516 KNVHIN
+516 
-522 LQPLTEEREVFDI
+522 
-535 AVEDCHEFVA
+535 
-545 NGVLVHNCDPTTLV
+545 DPTTLV

-682 AIRYSLTVSMRSAN
+682 AIRYSLTVPMRSAN

-710 KDERASGDVYLGTF
+710 KDEKASGDVYLGTF

-805 TKLVN
+805 TRLVN

-844 SSKEQENA
+844 SSKEQENT
-852 RFCKTFE
+852 RYCRLFE
-859 YLVWR
+859 YLTWR

>member
-1 MLKTAVDTNINLKVA
+1 MAYYSSTLWFANPHRITKGKIMLKTAVDTNINLKVA

-46 YCLFRAYQAK
+46 YCLFRAYQSK

-159 YKDNDPIYMEMKNAT
+159 YKDNDPIYVEMKNAT

-225 FRGKYVIENFETPKN
+225 FRGKYVVENFETPKN
-240 ADFHFGADWGFAC
+240 ADFHFGADWGFA
-253 LEGNTL
+253 N
-259 VTTNKGLKKLR
+259 
-270 DIKVGDHVLTRQG
+270 
-283 YKKVLATKNKG
+283 
-294 LKKVFD
+294 
-300 LDCGYGKRIIVTGD
+300 
-314 HKIYTSDG
+314 
-322 WKRVDELGARETLCE
+322 
-337 TKLSLMGAFINAIRT
+337 
-352 VSTRIISTGKK
+352 
-363 AKTEKTAYA
+363 
-372 SFTGI
+372 
-377 FTNIIKGLFLKVTS
+377 
-391 FTTLTV
+391 
-397 ILLITVLKTLCALPL
+397 
-412 LSIVSS
+412 
-418 ISSLNFTKKKLQLQD
+418 
-433 DCTDIQKRTGQ
+433 
-444 NEEKNQ
+444 
-450 SLLYKLKEEYAKN
+450 
-463 VEKALQLRT
+463 
-472 YIKSFVVQSAEN
+472 
-484 TVIKE
+484 
-489 IAKKSVLVKYAVKSL
+489 
-504 WQQLT
+504 
-509 NTKKLVL
+509 
-516 KNVHIN
+516 
-522 LQPLTEEREVFDI
+522 
-535 AVEDCHEFVA
+535 
-545 NGVLVHNCDPTTLV
+545 DPTTLV

-682 AIRYSLTVSMRSAN
+682 AIRYSLTVPMRSAN

-810 DLFDRHSLSIMES
+810 DLFNRHSLSIMES

>member
-46 YCLFRAYQAK
+46 YCLFRAYQSK

-75 LLKNKITDMKLD
+75 LLKNKITDMHLD

-225 FRGKYVIENFETPKN
+225 FRAKYVVENFETPKN
-240 ADFHFGADWGFAC
+240 ADFHFGADWGFA
-253 LEGNTL
+253 N
-259 VTTNKGLKKLR
+259 
-270 DIKVGDHVLTRQG
+270 
-283 YKKVLATKNKG
+283 
-294 LKKVFD
+294 
-300 LDCGYGKRIIVTGD
+300 
-314 HKIYTSDG
+314 
-322 WKRVDELGARETLCE
+322 
-337 TKLSLMGAFINAIRT
+337 
-352 VSTRIISTGKK
+352 
-363 AKTEKTAYA
+363 
-372 SFTGI
+372 
-377 FTNIIKGLFLKVTS
+377 
-391 FTTLTV
+391 
-397 ILLITVLKTLCALPL
+397 
-412 LSIVSS
+412 
-418 ISSLNFTKKKLQLQD
+418 
-433 DCTDIQKRTGQ
+433 
-444 NEEKNQ
+444 
-450 SLLYKLKEEYAKN
+450 
-463 VEKALQLRT
+463 
-472 YIKSFVVQSAEN
+472 
-484 TVIKE
+484 
-489 IAKKSVLVKYAVKSL
+489 
-504 WQQLT
+504 
-509 NTKKLVL
+509 
-516 KNVHIN
+516 
-522 LQPLTEEREVFDI
+522 
-535 AVEDCHEFVA
+535 
-545 NGVLVHNCDPTTLV
+545 DPTTLV

-662 DRQTGEVLRVPVDK
+662 DRQTGEVLRIPVDK

-682 AIRYSLTVSMRSAN
+682 AIRYSLTVPMRSAN

-710 KDERASGDVYLGTF
+710 KDEKASGDVYLGTF

-765 NLVWMPYTT
+765 NLIWMPYTT

-844 SSKEQENA
+844 SSKEQENT
-852 RFCKTFE
+852 RYCRLFE
-859 YLVWR
+859 YLTWR

>member
-46 YCLFRAYQAK
+46 YCLFRAYQSK

-225 FRGKYVIENFETPKN
+225 FRGKYVVENFETPKN
-240 ADFHFGADWGFAC
+240 ADFHFGADWGFA
-253 LEGNTL
+253 N
-259 VTTNKGLKKLR
+259 
-270 DIKVGDHVLTRQG
+270 
-283 YKKVLATKNKG
+283 
-294 LKKVFD
+294 
-300 LDCGYGKRIIVTGD
+300 
-314 HKIYTSDG
+314 
-322 WKRVDELGARETLCE
+322 
-337 TKLSLMGAFINAIRT
+337 
-352 VSTRIISTGKK
+352 
-363 AKTEKTAYA
+363 
-372 SFTGI
+372 
-377 FTNIIKGLFLKVTS
+377 
-391 FTTLTV
+391 
-397 ILLITVLKTLCALPL
+397 
-412 LSIVSS
+412 
-418 ISSLNFTKKKLQLQD
+418 
-433 DCTDIQKRTGQ
+433 
-444 NEEKNQ
+444 
-450 SLLYKLKEEYAKN
+450 
-463 VEKALQLRT
+463 
-472 YIKSFVVQSAEN
+472 
-484 TVIKE
+484 
-489 IAKKSVLVKYAVKSL
+489 
-504 WQQLT
+504 
-509 NTKKLVL
+509 
-516 KNVHIN
+516 
-522 LQPLTEEREVFDI
+522 
-535 AVEDCHEFVA
+535 
-545 NGVLVHNCDPTTLV
+545 DPTTLV

-662 DRQTGEVLRVPVDK
+662 DRQTGEVLRIPVDK

-682 AIRYSLTVSMRSAN
+682 AIRYSLTVPMRSAN

-710 KDERASGDVYLGTF
+710 KDEKASGDVYLGTF

-765 NLVWMPYTT
+765 NLIWMPYTT

-844 SSKEQENA
+844 SSKEQENT
-852 RFCKTFE
+852 RYCRLFE
-859 YLVWR
+859 YLTWR

>member
-16 NVYKPLWKNAKRRNY
+16 NIYKPLWKNAKRRNY

-46 YCLFRAYQAK
+46 YCLFRAYQSK

-75 LLKNKITDMKLD
+75 LLKNKITDMHLD

-225 FRGKYVIENFETPKN
+225 FRGKYVVENFETPKN
-240 ADFHFGADWGFAC
+240 ADFHFGADWGFA
-253 LEGNTL
+253 N
-259 VTTNKGLKKLR
+259 
-270 DIKVGDHVLTRQG
+270 
-283 YKKVLATKNKG
+283 
-294 LKKVFD
+294 
-300 LDCGYGKRIIVTGD
+300 
-314 HKIYTSDG
+314 
-322 WKRVDELGARETLCE
+322 
-337 TKLSLMGAFINAIRT
+337 
-352 VSTRIISTGKK
+352 
-363 AKTEKTAYA
+363 
-372 SFTGI
+372 
-377 FTNIIKGLFLKVTS
+377 
-391 FTTLTV
+391 
-397 ILLITVLKTLCALPL
+397 
-412 LSIVSS
+412 
-418 ISSLNFTKKKLQLQD
+418 
-433 DCTDIQKRTGQ
+433 
-444 NEEKNQ
+444 
-450 SLLYKLKEEYAKN
+450 
-463 VEKALQLRT
+463 
-472 YIKSFVVQSAEN
+472 
-484 TVIKE
+484 
-489 IAKKSVLVKYAVKSL
+489 
-504 WQQLT
+504 
-509 NTKKLVL
+509 
-516 KNVHIN
+516 
-522 LQPLTEEREVFDI
+522 
-535 AVEDCHEFVA
+535 
-545 NGVLVHNCDPTTLV
+545 DPTTLV

-662 DRQTGEVLRVPVDK
+662 DRQTGEVLRIPVDK

-682 AIRYSLTVSMRSAN
+682 AIRYSLTVPMRSAN

-710 KDERASGDVYLGTF
+710 KDEKASGDVYLGTF

-750 SVIDFKAVKDKYPDC
+750 SVIDFNAVKDKYPDC
-765 NLVWMPYTT
+765 NLIWMPYTT

-844 SSKEQENA
+844 SSKEQENT
-852 RFCKTFE
+852 RYCRLFE
-859 YLVWR
+859 YLTWR

>member
-46 YCLFRAYQAK
+46 YCLFRAYQSK

-159 YKDNDPIYMEMKNAT
+159 YKDNDPIYVEMKNAT

-225 FRGKYVIENFETPKN
+225 FRGKYVVENFETPKN
-240 ADFHFGADWGFAC
+240 ADFHFGADWGFA
-253 LEGNTL
+253 N
-259 VTTNKGLKKLR
+259 
-270 DIKVGDHVLTRQG
+270 
-283 YKKVLATKNKG
+283 
-294 LKKVFD
+294 
-300 LDCGYGKRIIVTGD
+300 
-314 HKIYTSDG
+314 
-322 WKRVDELGARETLCE
+322 
-337 TKLSLMGAFINAIRT
+337 
-352 VSTRIISTGKK
+352 
-363 AKTEKTAYA
+363 
-372 SFTGI
+372 
-377 FTNIIKGLFLKVTS
+377 
-391 FTTLTV
+391 
-397 ILLITVLKTLCALPL
+397 
-412 LSIVSS
+412 
-418 ISSLNFTKKKLQLQD
+418 
-433 DCTDIQKRTGQ
+433 
-444 NEEKNQ
+444 
-450 SLLYKLKEEYAKN
+450 
-463 VEKALQLRT
+463 
-472 YIKSFVVQSAEN
+472 
-484 TVIKE
+484 
-489 IAKKSVLVKYAVKSL
+489 
-504 WQQLT
+504 
-509 NTKKLVL
+509 
-516 KNVHIN
+516 
-522 LQPLTEEREVFDI
+522 
-535 AVEDCHEFVA
+535 
-545 NGVLVHNCDPTTLV
+545 DPTTLV

-662 DRQTGEVLRVPVDK
+662 DKQTGEVLRIPVDK

-682 AIRYSLTVSMRSAN
+682 AIRYSLTVPMRSAN

-710 KDERASGDVYLGTF
+710 KDEKASGDVYLGTF

-765 NLVWMPYTT
+765 NLIWMPYTT

-810 DLFDRHSLSIMES
+810 DLFNRHSLSIMES

-844 SSKEQENA
+844 SSKEQENT
-852 RFCKTFE
+852 RYCRLFE
-859 YLVWR
+859 YLTWR

>member
-1 MLKTAVDTNINLKVA
+1 MLKTAVDTNINVKVA
-16 NVYKPLWKNAKRRNY
+16 NVYKPLWKNPKRRNY

-46 YCLFRAYQAK
+46 FCLTRAYQSK

-75 LLKNKITDMKLD
+75 LLKNKITDMHLD

-92 YKDRIVGNNGSEF
+92 YKDKIVGNNGSEF

-174 EDDLVIKANYSDNP
+174 EDDLVIKANYTDNP

-225 FRGKYVIENFETPKN
+225 FRGKYVVENFETPKN
-240 ADFHFGADWGFAC
+240 ADFHFGADWGFA
-253 LEGNTL
+253 N
-259 VTTNKGLKKLR
+259 
-270 DIKVGDHVLTRQG
+270 
-283 YKKVLATKNKG
+283 
-294 LKKVFD
+294 
-300 LDCGYGKRIIVTGD
+300 
-314 HKIYTSDG
+314 
-322 WKRVDELGARETLCE
+322 
-337 TKLSLMGAFINAIRT
+337 
-352 VSTRIISTGKK
+352 
-363 AKTEKTAYA
+363 
-372 SFTGI
+372 
-377 FTNIIKGLFLKVTS
+377 
-391 FTTLTV
+391 
-397 ILLITVLKTLCALPL
+397 
-412 LSIVSS
+412 
-418 ISSLNFTKKKLQLQD
+418 
-433 DCTDIQKRTGQ
+433 
-444 NEEKNQ
+444 
-450 SLLYKLKEEYAKN
+450 
-463 VEKALQLRT
+463 
-472 YIKSFVVQSAEN
+472 
-484 TVIKE
+484 
-489 IAKKSVLVKYAVKSL
+489 
-504 WQQLT
+504 
-509 NTKKLVL
+509 
-516 KNVHIN
+516 
-522 LQPLTEEREVFDI
+522 
-535 AVEDCHEFVA
+535 
-545 NGVLVHNCDPTTLV
+545 DPTTLV

-662 DRQTGEVLRVPVDK
+662 DRQTGEVLRIPVDK

-682 AIRYSLTVSMRSAN
+682 AIRYSLTVPMRSAN

-710 KDERASGDVYLGTF
+710 KDEKASGDVYLGTF

-730 LWVSACVISGE
+730 LWISACVISGE

-750 SVIDFKAVKDKYPDC
+750 TVIDFKTVKDKYPDC
-765 NLVWMPYTT
+765 NLIWMPYTT

-805 TKLVN
+805 TKMVN

-844 SSKEQENA
+844 SSKEQENT
-852 RFCKTFE
+852 RYCRLFE
-859 YLVWR
+859 YLTWR

>member
-46 YCLFRAYQAK
+46 YCLFRAYRSK

-75 LLKNKITDMKLD
+75 LLKNKITDMHLD

-225 FRGKYVIENFETPKN
+225 FRGKYVVENFETPKN
-240 ADFHFGADWGFAC
+240 ADFHFGADWGFA
-253 LEGNTL
+253 N
-259 VTTNKGLKKLR
+259 
-270 DIKVGDHVLTRQG
+270 
-283 YKKVLATKNKG
+283 
-294 LKKVFD
+294 
-300 LDCGYGKRIIVTGD
+300 
-314 HKIYTSDG
+314 
-322 WKRVDELGARETLCE
+322 
-337 TKLSLMGAFINAIRT
+337 
-352 VSTRIISTGKK
+352 
-363 AKTEKTAYA
+363 
-372 SFTGI
+372 
-377 FTNIIKGLFLKVTS
+377 
-391 FTTLTV
+391 
-397 ILLITVLKTLCALPL
+397 
-412 LSIVSS
+412 
-418 ISSLNFTKKKLQLQD
+418 
-433 DCTDIQKRTGQ
+433 
-444 NEEKNQ
+444 
-450 SLLYKLKEEYAKN
+450 
-463 VEKALQLRT
+463 
-472 YIKSFVVQSAEN
+472 
-484 TVIKE
+484 
-489 IAKKSVLVKYAVKSL
+489 
-504 WQQLT
+504 
-509 NTKKLVL
+509 
-516 KNVHIN
+516 
-522 LQPLTEEREVFDI
+522 
-535 AVEDCHEFVA
+535 
-545 NGVLVHNCDPTTLV
+545 DPTTLV

-662 DRQTGEVLRVPVDK
+662 DRQTGEVLRIPVDK

-682 AIRYSLTVSMRSAN
+682 AIRYSLTVPMRSAN

-710 KDERASGDVYLGTF
+710 KDEKASGDVYLGTF

-730 LWVSACVISGE
+730 LWVTACVISGE

-750 SVIDFKAVKDKYPDC
+750 SVIDFKTVKDKYPDC
-765 NLVWMPYTT
+765 NLIWMPYTT

-844 SSKEQENA
+844 SSKEQENT
-852 RFCKTFE
+852 RYCRLFE
-859 YLVWR
+859 YLTWR

>member
-31 IYGGRGSGKSHDVAE
+31 IYGGRGSGKSHAVAE
-46 YCLFRAYQAK
+46 YCLFRAYQSK

-75 LLKNKITDMKLD
+75 LLKNKITDMHLD

-159 YKDNDPIYMEMKNAT
+159 YKDNDPIYIEMKNAT
-174 EDDLVIKANYSDNP
+174 EDDLVIKANYYDNP

-225 FRGKYVIENFETPKN
+225 FRGKYVVENFETPKN
-240 ADFHFGADWGFAC
+240 ADFHFGADWGFA
-253 LEGNTL
+253 N
-259 VTTNKGLKKLR
+259 
-270 DIKVGDHVLTRQG
+270 
-283 YKKVLATKNKG
+283 
-294 LKKVFD
+294 
-300 LDCGYGKRIIVTGD
+300 
-314 HKIYTSDG
+314 
-322 WKRVDELGARETLCE
+322 
-337 TKLSLMGAFINAIRT
+337 
-352 VSTRIISTGKK
+352 
-363 AKTEKTAYA
+363 
-372 SFTGI
+372 
-377 FTNIIKGLFLKVTS
+377 
-391 FTTLTV
+391 
-397 ILLITVLKTLCALPL
+397 
-412 LSIVSS
+412 
-418 ISSLNFTKKKLQLQD
+418 
-433 DCTDIQKRTGQ
+433 
-444 NEEKNQ
+444 
-450 SLLYKLKEEYAKN
+450 
-463 VEKALQLRT
+463 
-472 YIKSFVVQSAEN
+472 
-484 TVIKE
+484 
-489 IAKKSVLVKYAVKSL
+489 
-504 WQQLT
+504 
-509 NTKKLVL
+509 
-516 KNVHIN
+516 
-522 LQPLTEEREVFDI
+522 
-535 AVEDCHEFVA
+535 
-545 NGVLVHNCDPTTLV
+545 DPTTLV

-662 DRQTGEVLRVPVDK
+662 DRQTGEVLRIPVDK

-682 AIRYSLTVSMRSAN
+682 AIRYSLTVPMRSAN

-710 KDERASGDVYLGTF
+710 KDERAGGDVYLGTF

-844 SSKEQENA
+844 SSKEQENT
-852 RFCKTFE
+852 RYCRLFE
-859 YLVWR
+859 YLTWR

>member
-16 NVYKPLWKNAKRRNY
+16 NIYKPLWKNAKRRNY

-46 YCLFRAYQAK
+46 YCLFRAYQSK

-75 LLKNKITDMKLD
+75 LLKNKIVDMHLD

-205 YQKYLWVWE
+205 YPKYLWVWE

-225 FRGKYVIENFETPKN
+225 FRGKYVVENFETPKN
-240 ADFHFGADWGFAC
+240 ADFHFGADWGFA
-253 LEGNTL
+253 N
-259 VTTNKGLKKLR
+259 
-270 DIKVGDHVLTRQG
+270 
-283 YKKVLATKNKG
+283 
-294 LKKVFD
+294 
-300 LDCGYGKRIIVTGD
+300 
-314 HKIYTSDG
+314 
-322 WKRVDELGARETLCE
+322 
-337 TKLSLMGAFINAIRT
+337 
-352 VSTRIISTGKK
+352 
-363 AKTEKTAYA
+363 
-372 SFTGI
+372 
-377 FTNIIKGLFLKVTS
+377 
-391 FTTLTV
+391 
-397 ILLITVLKTLCALPL
+397 
-412 LSIVSS
+412 
-418 ISSLNFTKKKLQLQD
+418 
-433 DCTDIQKRTGQ
+433 
-444 NEEKNQ
+444 
-450 SLLYKLKEEYAKN
+450 
-463 VEKALQLRT
+463 
-472 YIKSFVVQSAEN
+472 
-484 TVIKE
+484 
-489 IAKKSVLVKYAVKSL
+489 
-504 WQQLT
+504 
-509 NTKKLVL
+509 
-516 KNVHIN
+516 
-522 LQPLTEEREVFDI
+522 
-535 AVEDCHEFVA
+535 
-545 NGVLVHNCDPTTLV
+545 DPTTLV

-662 DRQTGEVLRVPVDK
+662 DRQTGEVLRIPVDK

-682 AIRYSLTVSMRSAN
+682 AIRYSLTVPMRSAN

-710 KDERASGDVYLGTF
+710 KDEKASGDVYLGTF

-750 SVIDFKAVKDKYPDC
+750 SVIDFKTVKDKYPDC
-765 NLVWMPYTT
+765 NLIWMPYTT
-774 LKDIQQNYVDDCV
+774 LKDIQQNYVEDCV

-844 SSKEQENA
+844 SSKEQENT
-852 RFCKTFE
+852 RFCRLFE
-859 YLVWR
+859 YLTWR

>member
-16 NVYKPLWKNAKRRNY
+16 NIYKPLWKNAKRRNY

-46 YCLFRAYQAK
+46 YCLFRAYQSK

-75 LLKNKITDMKLD
+75 LLKNKIVDMHLD

-225 FRGKYVIENFETPKN
+225 FRGKYVVENFETPKN
-240 ADFHFGADWGFAC
+240 ADFHFGADWGFA
-253 LEGNTL
+253 N
-259 VTTNKGLKKLR
+259 
-270 DIKVGDHVLTRQG
+270 
-283 YKKVLATKNKG
+283 
-294 LKKVFD
+294 
-300 LDCGYGKRIIVTGD
+300 
-314 HKIYTSDG
+314 
-322 WKRVDELGARETLCE
+322 
-337 TKLSLMGAFINAIRT
+337 
-352 VSTRIISTGKK
+352 
-363 AKTEKTAYA
+363 
-372 SFTGI
+372 
-377 FTNIIKGLFLKVTS
+377 
-391 FTTLTV
+391 
-397 ILLITVLKTLCALPL
+397 
-412 LSIVSS
+412 
-418 ISSLNFTKKKLQLQD
+418 
-433 DCTDIQKRTGQ
+433 
-444 NEEKNQ
+444 
-450 SLLYKLKEEYAKN
+450 
-463 VEKALQLRT
+463 
-472 YIKSFVVQSAEN
+472 
-484 TVIKE
+484 
-489 IAKKSVLVKYAVKSL
+489 
-504 WQQLT
+504 
-509 NTKKLVL
+509 
-516 KNVHIN
+516 
-522 LQPLTEEREVFDI
+522 
-535 AVEDCHEFVA
+535 
-545 NGVLVHNCDPTTLV
+545 DPTTLV

-650 VAEEFDLYQYKV
+650 IVEEFDLYQYKV
-662 DRQTGEVLRVPVDK
+662 DRQTGEILRVPVDK

-682 AIRYSLTVSMRSAN
+682 AIRYSLTVPMRSAN

-750 SVIDFKAVKDKYPDC
+750 SVIDFKTVKDKYPDC
-765 NLVWMPYTT
+765 NLIWMPYTT
-774 LKDIQQNYVDDCV
+774 LKDIQQNYVEDCV

-844 SSKEQENA
+844 SSKEQENT
-852 RFCKTFE
+852 RYCRLFE
-859 YLVWR
+859 YLTWR

>member
-1 MLKTAVDTNINLKVA
+1 MLKTAIDTNINLKVA

-46 YCLFRAYQAK
+46 YCLFRAYQSK

-75 LLKNKITDMKLD
+75 LLKNKIVDMHLD

-225 FRGKYVIENFETPKN
+225 FRGKYVVENFETPKN
-240 ADFHFGADWGFAC
+240 ADFHFGADWGFA
-253 LEGNTL
+253 N
-259 VTTNKGLKKLR
+259 
-270 DIKVGDHVLTRQG
+270 
-283 YKKVLATKNKG
+283 
-294 LKKVFD
+294 
-300 LDCGYGKRIIVTGD
+300 
-314 HKIYTSDG
+314 
-322 WKRVDELGARETLCE
+322 
-337 TKLSLMGAFINAIRT
+337 
-352 VSTRIISTGKK
+352 
-363 AKTEKTAYA
+363 
-372 SFTGI
+372 
-377 FTNIIKGLFLKVTS
+377 
-391 FTTLTV
+391 
-397 ILLITVLKTLCALPL
+397 
-412 LSIVSS
+412 
-418 ISSLNFTKKKLQLQD
+418 
-433 DCTDIQKRTGQ
+433 
-444 NEEKNQ
+444 
-450 SLLYKLKEEYAKN
+450 
-463 VEKALQLRT
+463 
-472 YIKSFVVQSAEN
+472 
-484 TVIKE
+484 
-489 IAKKSVLVKYAVKSL
+489 
-504 WQQLT
+504 
-509 NTKKLVL
+509 
-516 KNVHIN
+516 
-522 LQPLTEEREVFDI
+522 
-535 AVEDCHEFVA
+535 
-545 NGVLVHNCDPTTLV
+545 DPTTLV

-650 VAEEFDLYQYKV
+650 IVEEFDLYQYKV
-662 DRQTGEVLRVPVDK
+662 DRQTGEILRIPVDK

-682 AIRYSLTVSMRSAN
+682 AIRYSLTVPMRSAN

-710 KDERASGDVYLGTF
+710 KDERASGDIYLGTF

-730 LWVSACVISGE
+730 LWISACVISGE

-750 SVIDFKAVKDKYPDC
+750 SVIDFKTVKDKYPDC
-765 NLVWMPYTT
+765 NLIWMPYTT
-774 LKDIQQNYVDDCV
+774 LKDIQQNYVEDCV
-787 DNDIEPAVPGI
+787 DNEIEPAVPGI

-844 SSKEQENA
+844 SSKEQENT
-852 RFCKTFE
+852 RFCRLFE
-859 YLVWR
+859 YLTWR

>member
-46 YCLFRAYQAK
+46 YCLFRAYQSK

-174 EDDLVIKANYSDNP
+174 EEDLVIKANYSDNP

-225 FRGKYVIENFETPKN
+225 FRGKYVVENFETPKN
-240 ADFHFGADWGFAC
+240 ADFHFGADWGFA
-253 LEGNTL
+253 N
-259 VTTNKGLKKLR
+259 
-270 DIKVGDHVLTRQG
+270 
-283 YKKVLATKNKG
+283 
-294 LKKVFD
+294 
-300 LDCGYGKRIIVTGD
+300 
-314 HKIYTSDG
+314 
-322 WKRVDELGARETLCE
+322 
-337 TKLSLMGAFINAIRT
+337 
-352 VSTRIISTGKK
+352 
-363 AKTEKTAYA
+363 
-372 SFTGI
+372 
-377 FTNIIKGLFLKVTS
+377 
-391 FTTLTV
+391 
-397 ILLITVLKTLCALPL
+397 
-412 LSIVSS
+412 
-418 ISSLNFTKKKLQLQD
+418 
-433 DCTDIQKRTGQ
+433 
-444 NEEKNQ
+444 
-450 SLLYKLKEEYAKN
+450 
-463 VEKALQLRT
+463 
-472 YIKSFVVQSAEN
+472 
-484 TVIKE
+484 
-489 IAKKSVLVKYAVKSL
+489 
-504 WQQLT
+504 
-509 NTKKLVL
+509 
-516 KNVHIN
+516 
-522 LQPLTEEREVFDI
+522 
-535 AVEDCHEFVA
+535 
-545 NGVLVHNCDPTTLV
+545 DPTTLV

-650 VAEEFDLYQYKV
+650 IVEEFDLYQYKV
-662 DRQTGEVLRVPVDK
+662 DRQTGEILRIPVDK

-682 AIRYSLTVSMRSAN
+682 AIRYSLTVPMRSAN

-710 KDERASGDVYLGTF
+710 KDERASGEVYLGTF

-730 LWVSACVISGE
+730 LWVSACVIGGE

-750 SVIDFKAVKDKYPDC
+750 TVIDFKTVKDKYPDC
-765 NLVWMPYTT
+765 NLIWMPYTT

-844 SSKEQENA
+844 SSKEQENT
-852 RFCKTFE
+852 RYCRLFE
-859 YLVWR
+859 YLTWR

>member
-46 YCLFRAYQAK
+46 YCLFRAYQSK

-75 LLKNKITDMKLD
+75 LLKNKIVDMKLD

-225 FRGKYVIENFETPKN
+225 FRGKYVVENFETPKN
-240 ADFHFGADWGFAC
+240 ADFHFGADWGFA
-253 LEGNTL
+253 N
-259 VTTNKGLKKLR
+259 
-270 DIKVGDHVLTRQG
+270 
-283 YKKVLATKNKG
+283 
-294 LKKVFD
+294 
-300 LDCGYGKRIIVTGD
+300 
-314 HKIYTSDG
+314 
-322 WKRVDELGARETLCE
+322 
-337 TKLSLMGAFINAIRT
+337 
-352 VSTRIISTGKK
+352 
-363 AKTEKTAYA
+363 
-372 SFTGI
+372 
-377 FTNIIKGLFLKVTS
+377 
-391 FTTLTV
+391 
-397 ILLITVLKTLCALPL
+397 
-412 LSIVSS
+412 
-418 ISSLNFTKKKLQLQD
+418 
-433 DCTDIQKRTGQ
+433 
-444 NEEKNQ
+444 
-450 SLLYKLKEEYAKN
+450 
-463 VEKALQLRT
+463 
-472 YIKSFVVQSAEN
+472 
-484 TVIKE
+484 
-489 IAKKSVLVKYAVKSL
+489 
-504 WQQLT
+504 
-509 NTKKLVL
+509 
-516 KNVHIN
+516 
-522 LQPLTEEREVFDI
+522 
-535 AVEDCHEFVA
+535 
-545 NGVLVHNCDPTTLV
+545 DPTTLV

-662 DRQTGEVLRVPVDK
+662 DRQTGEVLRIPVDK

-682 AIRYSLTVSMRSAN
+682 AIRYSLTVPMRSAN

-710 KDERASGDVYLGTF
+710 KDEKASGDVYLGTF

-750 SVIDFKAVKDKYPDC
+750 SVIDFKTVKEKYPDC
-765 NLVWMPYTT
+765 NLIWMPYTT

-844 SSKEQENA
+844 SSKEQENT
-852 RFCKTFE
+852 RFCRTFE

>member
-46 YCLFRAYQAK
+46 YCLFRAYQSK

-159 YKDNDPIYMEMKNAT
+159 YKDNDPIYVEMKNAT

-240 ADFHFGADWGFAC
+240 ADFHFGADWGFA
-253 LEGNTL
+253 N
-259 VTTNKGLKKLR
+259 
-270 DIKVGDHVLTRQG
+270 
-283 YKKVLATKNKG
+283 
-294 LKKVFD
+294 
-300 LDCGYGKRIIVTGD
+300 
-314 HKIYTSDG
+314 
-322 WKRVDELGARETLCE
+322 
-337 TKLSLMGAFINAIRT
+337 
-352 VSTRIISTGKK
+352 
-363 AKTEKTAYA
+363 
-372 SFTGI
+372 
-377 FTNIIKGLFLKVTS
+377 
-391 FTTLTV
+391 
-397 ILLITVLKTLCALPL
+397 
-412 LSIVSS
+412 
-418 ISSLNFTKKKLQLQD
+418 
-433 DCTDIQKRTGQ
+433 
-444 NEEKNQ
+444 
-450 SLLYKLKEEYAKN
+450 
-463 VEKALQLRT
+463 
-472 YIKSFVVQSAEN
+472 
-484 TVIKE
+484 
-489 IAKKSVLVKYAVKSL
+489 
-504 WQQLT
+504 
-509 NTKKLVL
+509 
-516 KNVHIN
+516 
-522 LQPLTEEREVFDI
+522 
-535 AVEDCHEFVA
+535 
-545 NGVLVHNCDPTTLV
+545 DPTTIV

-682 AIRYSLTVSMRSAN
+682 AIRYSLTVPMRSAN

-774 LKDIQQNYVDDCV
+774 LKDIQQNYVDACV
-787 DNDIEPAVPGI
+787 DNDLEPAVPGI

-810 DLFDRHSLSIMES
+810 DLFNRHSSSIMES

>member
-1 MLKTAVDTNINLKVA
+1 MLKTAVDTNLNLNVA
-16 NVYKPLWKNAKRRNY
+16 NIYKPLWKNAKRRNY

-46 YCLFRAYQAK
+46 YCLFRAYQSK

-75 LLKNKITDMKLD
+75 LLKNKITDMHLD

-195 LEMERDKKND
+195 MEMERDKKND

-225 FRGKYVIENFETPKN
+225 FRGKYVVENFETPKN
-240 ADFHFGADWGFAC
+240 ADFHFGADWGFA
-253 LEGNTL
+253 N
-259 VTTNKGLKKLR
+259 
-270 DIKVGDHVLTRQG
+270 
-283 YKKVLATKNKG
+283 
-294 LKKVFD
+294 
-300 LDCGYGKRIIVTGD
+300 
-314 HKIYTSDG
+314 
-322 WKRVDELGARETLCE
+322 
-337 TKLSLMGAFINAIRT
+337 
-352 VSTRIISTGKK
+352 
-363 AKTEKTAYA
+363 
-372 SFTGI
+372 
-377 FTNIIKGLFLKVTS
+377 
-391 FTTLTV
+391 
-397 ILLITVLKTLCALPL
+397 
-412 LSIVSS
+412 
-418 ISSLNFTKKKLQLQD
+418 
-433 DCTDIQKRTGQ
+433 
-444 NEEKNQ
+444 
-450 SLLYKLKEEYAKN
+450 
-463 VEKALQLRT
+463 
-472 YIKSFVVQSAEN
+472 
-484 TVIKE
+484 
-489 IAKKSVLVKYAVKSL
+489 
-504 WQQLT
+504 
-509 NTKKLVL
+509 
-516 KNVHIN
+516 
-522 LQPLTEEREVFDI
+522 
-535 AVEDCHEFVA
+535 
-545 NGVLVHNCDPTTLV
+545 DPTTLV

-662 DRQTGEVLRVPVDK
+662 DRQTGEVLRIPVDK

-682 AIRYSLTVSMRSAN
+682 AIRYSLTVPMRSAN

-710 KDERASGDVYLGTF
+710 KDEKASGDVYLGTF

-750 SVIDFKAVKDKYPDC
+750 SVIDFKSVKDKYPDC
-765 NLVWMPYTT
+765 NFIWMPYTT

-787 DNDIEPAVPGI
+787 DNDIDPAVPGI

-844 SSKEQENA
+844 SSKEQENT
-852 RFCKTFE
+852 RYCRLFE
-859 YLVWR
+859 YLTWR

>member
-46 YCLFRAYQAK
+46 YCLFRAYQSK

-188 WFPEELR
+188 WFPEELK

-240 ADFHFGADWGFAC
+240 ADFHFGADWGFA
-253 LEGNTL
+253 N
-259 VTTNKGLKKLR
+259 
-270 DIKVGDHVLTRQG
+270 
-283 YKKVLATKNKG
+283 
-294 LKKVFD
+294 
-300 LDCGYGKRIIVTGD
+300 
-314 HKIYTSDG
+314 
-322 WKRVDELGARETLCE
+322 
-337 TKLSLMGAFINAIRT
+337 
-352 VSTRIISTGKK
+352 
-363 AKTEKTAYA
+363 
-372 SFTGI
+372 
-377 FTNIIKGLFLKVTS
+377 
-391 FTTLTV
+391 
-397 ILLITVLKTLCALPL
+397 
-412 LSIVSS
+412 
-418 ISSLNFTKKKLQLQD
+418 
-433 DCTDIQKRTGQ
+433 
-444 NEEKNQ
+444 
-450 SLLYKLKEEYAKN
+450 
-463 VEKALQLRT
+463 
-472 YIKSFVVQSAEN
+472 
-484 TVIKE
+484 
-489 IAKKSVLVKYAVKSL
+489 
-504 WQQLT
+504 
-509 NTKKLVL
+509 
-516 KNVHIN
+516 
-522 LQPLTEEREVFDI
+522 
-535 AVEDCHEFVA
+535 
-545 NGVLVHNCDPTTLV
+545 DPTTLV

-571 MCAGKVGCDLEDTPS
+571 MCAGRVGCDLEDTPS

-682 AIRYSLTVSMRSAN
+682 AIRYSLTVPMRSAN

-750 SVIDFKAVKDKYPDC
+750 SVIDFKTVKDKYPDC
-765 NLVWMPYTT
+765 NLIWMPYTT

-844 SSKEQENA
+844 SSKEQENT
-852 RFCKTFE
+852 RYCRLFE
-859 YLVWR
+859 YLTWR

>member
-46 YCLFRAYQAK
+46 YCLFRAYQSK

-75 LLKNKITDMKLD
+75 LLKNKIVDMKLD

-225 FRGKYVIENFETPKN
+225 FRGKYVVENFETPKN
-240 ADFHFGADWGFAC
+240 ADFHFGADWGFA
-253 LEGNTL
+253 N
-259 VTTNKGLKKLR
+259 
-270 DIKVGDHVLTRQG
+270 
-283 YKKVLATKNKG
+283 
-294 LKKVFD
+294 
-300 LDCGYGKRIIVTGD
+300 
-314 HKIYTSDG
+314 
-322 WKRVDELGARETLCE
+322 
-337 TKLSLMGAFINAIRT
+337 
-352 VSTRIISTGKK
+352 
-363 AKTEKTAYA
+363 
-372 SFTGI
+372 
-377 FTNIIKGLFLKVTS
+377 
-391 FTTLTV
+391 
-397 ILLITVLKTLCALPL
+397 
-412 LSIVSS
+412 
-418 ISSLNFTKKKLQLQD
+418 
-433 DCTDIQKRTGQ
+433 
-444 NEEKNQ
+444 
-450 SLLYKLKEEYAKN
+450 
-463 VEKALQLRT
+463 
-472 YIKSFVVQSAEN
+472 
-484 TVIKE
+484 
-489 IAKKSVLVKYAVKSL
+489 
-504 WQQLT
+504 
-509 NTKKLVL
+509 
-516 KNVHIN
+516 
-522 LQPLTEEREVFDI
+522 
-535 AVEDCHEFVA
+535 
-545 NGVLVHNCDPTTLV
+545 DPTTLV

-650 VAEEFDLYQYKV
+650 IVEEFDLYQYKV
-662 DRQTGEVLRVPVDK
+662 DRQTGEILRVPVDK

-682 AIRYSLTVSMRSAN
+682 AIRYSLTVPMRSAN

-710 KDERASGDVYLGTF
+710 KDEKASGDVYLGTF

-750 SVIDFKAVKDKYPDC
+750 SVIDFKTVKDKYPDC
-765 NLVWMPYTT
+765 NLIWMPYTT

-844 SSKEQENA
+844 SSKEQENT
-852 RFCKTFE
+852 RFCRLFE
-859 YLVWR
+859 YLTWR

>member
-46 YCLFRAYQAK
+46 YCLFRAYQSK

-75 LLKNKITDMKLD
+75 LLKNKIVDMHLD

-225 FRGKYVIENFETPKN
+225 FRGKYVVENFETPKN
-240 ADFHFGADWGFAC
+240 ADFHFGADWGFA
-253 LEGNTL
+253 N
-259 VTTNKGLKKLR
+259 
-270 DIKVGDHVLTRQG
+270 
-283 YKKVLATKNKG
+283 
-294 LKKVFD
+294 
-300 LDCGYGKRIIVTGD
+300 
-314 HKIYTSDG
+314 
-322 WKRVDELGARETLCE
+322 
-337 TKLSLMGAFINAIRT
+337 
-352 VSTRIISTGKK
+352 
-363 AKTEKTAYA
+363 
-372 SFTGI
+372 
-377 FTNIIKGLFLKVTS
+377 
-391 FTTLTV
+391 
-397 ILLITVLKTLCALPL
+397 
-412 LSIVSS
+412 
-418 ISSLNFTKKKLQLQD
+418 
-433 DCTDIQKRTGQ
+433 
-444 NEEKNQ
+444 
-450 SLLYKLKEEYAKN
+450 
-463 VEKALQLRT
+463 
-472 YIKSFVVQSAEN
+472 
-484 TVIKE
+484 
-489 IAKKSVLVKYAVKSL
+489 
-504 WQQLT
+504 
-509 NTKKLVL
+509 
-516 KNVHIN
+516 
-522 LQPLTEEREVFDI
+522 
-535 AVEDCHEFVA
+535 
-545 NGVLVHNCDPTTLV
+545 DPTVLV

-650 VAEEFDLYQYKV
+650 VVEEFDLYQYKV
-662 DRQTGEVLRVPVDK
+662 DRQTGEVLRIPVDK

-682 AIRYSLTVSMRSAN
+682 AIRYSLTVPMRSAN

-710 KDERASGDVYLGTF
+710 KDEKASGDVYLGTF

-750 SVIDFKAVKDKYPDC
+750 TVIDFKTVKDKYPDC
-765 NLVWMPYTT
+765 NLIWMPYTT

-844 SSKEQENA
+844 SSKEQENT
-852 RFCKTFE
+852 RYCRLFE
-859 YLVWR
+859 YLTWR

>member
-16 NVYKPLWKNAKRRNY
+16 NIYKPLWKNAKRRNY

-46 YCLFRAYQAK
+46 YCLFRAYQSK

-75 LLKNKITDMKLD
+75 LLKNKITDMHLD

-195 LEMERDKKND
+195 MEMERDKKND

-225 FRGKYVIENFETPKN
+225 FRGKYVVENFETPKN
-240 ADFHFGADWGFAC
+240 ADFHFGADWGFA
-253 LEGNTL
+253 N
-259 VTTNKGLKKLR
+259 
-270 DIKVGDHVLTRQG
+270 
-283 YKKVLATKNKG
+283 
-294 LKKVFD
+294 
-300 LDCGYGKRIIVTGD
+300 
-314 HKIYTSDG
+314 
-322 WKRVDELGARETLCE
+322 
-337 TKLSLMGAFINAIRT
+337 
-352 VSTRIISTGKK
+352 
-363 AKTEKTAYA
+363 
-372 SFTGI
+372 
-377 FTNIIKGLFLKVTS
+377 
-391 FTTLTV
+391 
-397 ILLITVLKTLCALPL
+397 
-412 LSIVSS
+412 
-418 ISSLNFTKKKLQLQD
+418 
-433 DCTDIQKRTGQ
+433 
-444 NEEKNQ
+444 
-450 SLLYKLKEEYAKN
+450 
-463 VEKALQLRT
+463 
-472 YIKSFVVQSAEN
+472 
-484 TVIKE
+484 
-489 IAKKSVLVKYAVKSL
+489 
-504 WQQLT
+504 
-509 NTKKLVL
+509 
-516 KNVHIN
+516 
-522 LQPLTEEREVFDI
+522 
-535 AVEDCHEFVA
+535 
-545 NGVLVHNCDPTTLV
+545 DPTTLV

-662 DRQTGEVLRVPVDK
+662 DRQTGEVLRIPVDK

-682 AIRYSLTVSMRSAN
+682 AIRYSLTVPMRSAN

-710 KDERASGDVYLGTF
+710 KDEKASGDVYLGTF

-750 SVIDFKAVKDKYPDC
+750 SVIDFKSVKDKYPDC
-765 NLVWMPYTT
+765 NLIWMPYTT

-844 SSKEQENA
+844 SSKEQENT
-852 RFCKTFE
+852 RYCRLFE
-859 YLVWR
+859 YLTWR